1 MVLLQ
6 IIKHIM
12 VLIKYANSKKCI
24 LSSNLHY
31 RSDYL
36 FIIYYLFSFL
46 NSHASLS
53 SLKSFNSSIFLLFSF
68 FIRVCNCLLVRKS
81 YLERRQR
88 GTSSAAKQ
96 REIVLLRQNPAIFPA
111 KTQQY
116 FSSSSSPVN
125 LCYYLY
131 LLLFRWI

>member
-53 SLKSFNSSIFLLFSF
+53 SLKSFNTSIFLLFSF

-96 REIVLLRQNPAIFPA
+96 REIVLLRQKPAIF
-111 KTQQY
+111 
-116 FSSSSSPVN
+116 
-125 LCYYLY
+125 L
-131 LLLFRWI
+131 LLLFSCESLLLSLSSFI

>member
-1 MVLLQ
+1 MSDQKIVAKQPL
-6 IIKHIM
+6 
-12 VLIKYANSKKCI
+12 
-24 LSSNLHY
+24 NLHS

-96 REIVLLRQNPAIFPA
+96 REIVLLRQKPAIF
-111 KTQQY
+111 
-116 FSSSSSPVN
+116 
-125 LCYYLY
+125 
-131 LLLFRWI
+131 LLLFSCESLLLSLSSFILVDLIFFF